1 MKYKILIT
9 IVLSSIFLVGCGHE
23 QGSDPWVSEEDVVL
37 VEVDGEPISLPML
50 EFMMGNRGVTEDDH
64 EAMRGLLDELIRL
77 RVVANAATE
86 EGLASEPK
94 LRAQRAIRDMEAL
107 QIAYFT
113 DIYERYPVTPAQ
125 IEETYARQLDRS
137 GDTQYQLQTIAY
149 GSQSE
154 ALIALVGLNE
164 GEFDFDTLLE
174 TAQSENRAINTTSWV
189 DRSQLPE
196 RVHTEL
202 ENVSAGQAL
211 SLPVPA
217 PDGQGWLVAQVVDQ
231 RPLEAPALEEV
242 REGIARS
249 LVRQR
254 LEALVDDLY
263 EAAEIT
269 PMLDMDAPKPEA
281 APQAN
286 EAQSN

>member
-1 MKYKILIT
+1 MKYKLLIT
-9 IVLSSIFLVGCGHE
+9 IILSAIFLAGCG
-23 QGSDPWVSEEDVVL
+23 QGQGPDPWVSEEDVVL

-77 RVVANAATE
+77 RVVANAATK

-94 LRAQRAIRDMEAL
+94 LRAQRAIRDMEAI

-164 GEFDFDTLLE
+164 GEFDFNDLSE
-174 TAQSENRAINTTSWV
+174 TAQAENRAINTTSWV

-196 RVHTEL
+196 RMHTEL
-202 ENVSAGQAL
+202 ATVSTGQSL
-211 SLPVPA
+211 SLPLPA
-217 PDGQGWLVAQVVDQ
+217 PDGQGWLVAQVMNQ
-231 RPLEAPALEEV
+231 KPLEAPALEDV

-263 EAAEIT
+263 EAADIK
-269 PMLDMDAPKPEA
+269 PMLKMDAPGTEA
-281 APQAN
+281 ASQGN
-286 EAQSN
+286 

>member
-1 MKYKILIT
+1 MNNKLLILLT
-9 IVLSSIFLVGCGHE
+9 LASVLIAGCAE
-23 QGSDPWVSEEDVVL
+23 KPSDALWVTDEDVVL
-37 VEVDGEPISLPML
+37 VEVDGEPVSLPML
-50 EFMMGNRGVTEDDH
+50 EFMMANRGVSEDDH

-77 RVVANAATE
+77 RVVANAAID
-86 EGLASEPK
+86 EGIASDAK

-113 DIYERYPVTPAQ
+113 SIYERYPVTPAQ
-125 IEETYARQLDRS
+125 IEETYARQLERS
-137 GDTQYQLQTIAY
+137 GSQQYQLRTIAY

-154 ALIALVGLNE
+154 ALIELVGLNE
-164 GEFDFDTLLE
+164 REFDFDAL
-174 TAQSENRAINTTSWV
+174 TARAENENRAINTTGWI

-196 RVHTEL
+196 RIHAEL
-202 ENVSAGQAL
+202 ADLSVGQSL
-211 SLPVPA
+211 SLPLPA
-217 PDGQGWLVAQVVDQ
+217 PNGQDWLVAQIVDQ

-263 EAAEIT
+263 EAADIKPVLE
-269 PMLDMDAPKPEA
+269 MDAPGPEA
-281 APQAN
+281 SP
-286 EAQSN
+286 ESN